1 MKWTEILYL
10 ALAIAF
16 AIFGGT
22 MVASWRKAAK
32 FFRELG
38 EAATKTG
45 QAMDENSPGGMNITG
60 DEAKVLCKEWYETWL
75 AWWACVPAFIK
86 KLARK

>member
-1 MKWTEILYL
+1 MEWTEILYL
-10 ALAIAF
+10 SLAIGF

-22 MVASWRKAAK
+22 MAASWKKAGK
-32 FFRELG
+32 FFKELG

-60 DEAKVLCKEWYETWL
+60 DEAKVLCKEWYEAWL

-86 KLARK
+86 KLIGK